1 MATAAPETVNPAE
14 KSAEL
19 ALKGLLTGLGAKIF
33 DYICTDES
41 ASYIKGRMYDL
52 TMKIMKMEM
61 PDKYGE
67 NFNRTIYDVCR
78 YMREEY
84 LTAKPEVGRITLR
97 ELLAPKYLAVKNLL
111 LEIVSSLSK
120 TKVTIELFVLVA
132 SMELLI
138 LQELAMIDPATENDS
153 QKKCINDIRA
163 LATESVNLLK
173 THYKT
178 LVRHRNELIS
188 YVTIRTT
195 EESPRKCTAMWMDKL
210 TNGILKETTE
220 EVDGEWNN
228 GSPSKV
234 NDRSKYSRASHQ
246 LQALKDMEKDF
257 KLVNNAITIWSLL
270 QYTPLPK

>member
-1 MATAAPETVNPAE
+1 MAAAAPETVNPAE

-33 DYICTDES
+33 NYICTDES

-67 NFNRTIYDVCR
+67 TYNRTIYDVCR

-138 LQELAMIDPATENDS
+138 LQELAMIDPATEDDS

-228 GSPSKV
+228 GSPNKV